1 MTSLDAVRWSF
12 SLLDRSR
19 RMQGDLL
26 DMLGFGPRETPYRVQ
41 LAGSHWMLRD
51 YGGGDQ
57 MQPVLIVA
65 APIKRPYIWDL
76 LPVVSAIRRCLEA
89 SLHVYLLE
97 WMPASAET
105 ADVGLA
111 EYVRAIEAALAAI
124 EQRSDQPRPILMGH
138 SLGGTLA
145 TLFAAK
151 ERPAIAGLVLLGV
164 PLCFGSSPFRD
175 ALMTLVPEHVP
186 NLHPFPGSILSQASA
201 LISPYAFVWSRL
213 LAAGVSGG
221 DPFVVDIQ
229 TRIERWALDEIA
241 LPGRLVSEVVEL
253 LYKQDCFRRGILQ
266 IGASTIGPERISAP
280 VLAIANAADPVAPLS
295 SVSPIRDVL
304 GAGRFQIIVYPGE
317 RGIGLQH
324 LGILVGRRAHDQVWP
339 KIIKWISSRAAD
351 R

>member
-1 MTSLDAVRWSF
+1 
-12 SLLDRSR
+12 
-19 RMQGDLL
+19 MQGDLL
-26 DMLGFGPRETPYRVQ
+26 DLLGFGPRETPYRVQ
-41 LAGSHWMLRD
+41 LAGSHWILRD
-51 YGGGDQ
+51 YGRGDQ
-57 MQPVLIVA
+57 MQSVFIVA

-76 LPVVSAIRRCLEA
+76 LPVVSAIRRCQEA
-89 SLHVYLLE
+89 GLHVYLLE

-105 ADVGLA
+105 ANVGLA
-111 EYVRAIEAALAAI
+111 EYVRAIEAALAAV
-124 EQRSDQPRPILMGH
+124 ERGPEQPRPILMGH

-145 TLFAAK
+145 TIFAAK

-164 PLCFGSSPFRD
+164 PLCFGSSSFRD
-175 ALMTLVPEHVP
+175 ALVKLVPEHVP
-186 NLHPFPGSILSQASA
+186 KFHPFPGSMLSQASA

-229 TRIERWALDEIA
+229 ARIERWALDEVA

-253 LYKQDCFRRGILQ
+253 LYKRDCFRRGVMQ
-266 IGASTIGPERISAP
+266 IGASIIGPERISAP
-280 VLAIANAADPVAPLS
+280 ALAIANAADPVAPLS

-317 RGIGLQH
+317 PGVGLQH

-339 KIIKWISSRAAD
+339 KIIEWISRRAAMD
-351 R
+351 RPG